1 MILVVSE
8 KRKRYLDEYIDK
20 RKRVNISLSADEYS
34 KISYLADLN
43 NTKPTSFITQLVQ
56 HHLNKSPFISSQLQD
71 EIKDMKFL
79 LRNVANNINQIA
91 HRSNTLKVMVDERD
105 LLMELKKLEDG
116 IASFIQKEAEK
127 WS

>member
-1 MILVVSE
+1 MILVASE

-20 RKRVNISLSADEYS
+20 RKRINISLSADEFS

-71 EIKDMKFL
+71 EIKDIKFL

-127 WS
+127 

>member
-8 KRKRYLDEYIDK
+8 KRKRYLDDYVEQ
-20 RKRVNISLSADEYS
+20 RKRINISLSADEFS
-34 KISYLADLN
+34 KVSYLADLN

-56 HHLNKSPFISSQLQD
+56 HHLNKSPFISSHLQD
-71 EIKDMKFL
+71 EIKDIKFL

-127 WS
+127 

>member
-1 MILVVSE
+1 MILMVSE

-20 RKRVNISLSADEYS
+20 RKRINISLSADEYS

-127 WS
+127 

>member
-1 MILVVSE
+1 MILVASE

-20 RKRVNISLSADEYS
+20 RKRINISLSADEFS

-71 EIKDMKFL
+71 EIKDIKFL

>member
-20 RKRVNISLSADEYS
+20 RKRINISLSADEYS

-127 WS
+127 

>member
-8 KRKRYLDEYIDK
+8 KRKRYLDEYVDK

>member
-20 RKRVNISLSADEYS
+20 RKRINISLSADEYS

-43 NTKPTSFITQLVQ
+43 NTKSTSFITQLVQ

-71 EIKDMKFL
+71 EIKEMKFL

-127 WS
+127 

>member
-1 MILVVSE
+1 MVSE

-20 RKRVNISLSADEYS
+20 RKRINISLSADEFS

-71 EIKDMKFL
+71 EIKEMKFL

-91 HRSNTLKVMVDERD
+91 HRSNTLKVMVNERD

-127 WS
+127 

>member
-20 RKRVNISLSADEYS
+20 RKRVNISLSDDEFS

-43 NTKPTSFITQLVQ
+43 KSKPTSYITQLVQ

-71 EIKDMKFL
+71 EIKEMKFL

>member
-1 MILVVSE
+1 MVSE

-20 RKRVNISLSADEYS
+20 RKRINISLSADEYS

>member
-8 KRKRYLDEYIDK
+8 KRKRYLDDYIDK
-20 RKRVNISLSADEYS
+20 RKRINISLSADEYS

-127 WS
+127 

>member
-1 MILVVSE
+1 MVSE

-34 KISYLADLN
+34 KISFLADLN

-71 EIKDMKFL
+71 EIKEMKFL

-127 WS
+127 

>member
-1 MILVVSE
+1 MVSE
-8 KRKRYLDEYIDK
+8 KRKQYLDEYIDK
-20 RKRVNISLSADEYS
+20 RKRINISLSADEYS
-34 KISYLADLN
+34 KISYLSDLN

-127 WS
+127 

>member
-20 RKRVNISLSADEYS
+20 RKRINISLSADEFS

>member
-1 MILVVSE
+1 MVSE

-20 RKRVNISLSADEYS
+20 RKRINISLSADEFS

-127 WS
+127 

>member
-8 KRKRYLDEYIDK
+8 KRKRYLDDYIDK
-20 RKRVNISLSADEYS
+20 RKRINISLSADEFS

-127 WS
+127 

>member
-1 MILVVSE
+1 MVSE

-127 WS
+127 

>member
-20 RKRVNISLSADEYS
+20 RKRINISLSADEYS

-43 NTKPTSFITQLVQ
+43 DTKPTSFITQLVQ

>member
-1 MILVVSE
+1 MVSA
-8 KRKRYLDEYIDK
+8 KRKQYLDDYVDQ
-20 RKRVNISLSADEYS
+20 RKRINISLSADEFT
-34 KISYLADLN
+34 KVSYLADLN
-43 NTKPTSFITQLVQ
+43 HTKPTSFIAQLVQ

-71 EIKDMKFL
+71 EIKEMKYL

-116 IASFIQKEAEK
+116 IATFITKEANK
-127 WS
+127 

>member
-127 WS
+127 

>member
-8 KRKRYLDEYIDK
+8 KRKRYLDDYIDQ
-20 RKRVNISLSADEYS
+20 RKRINISLSADEFS
-34 KISYLADLN
+34 KVSYLADLN

-56 HHLNKSPFISSQLQD
+56 HHLNKSPFISSKLQD

-105 LLMELKKLEDG
+105 LLMELKRLEDG
-116 IASFIQKEAEK
+116 IASFIEKEAEK
-127 WS
+127 

>member
-20 RKRVNISLSADEYS
+20 RKRINISLSADEYS

-56 HHLNKSPFISSQLQD
+56 HHLNKSPFIATQLQD

>member
-20 RKRVNISLSADEYS
+20 RKRINISLSADEYS

-43 NTKPTSFITQLVQ
+43 DTKPTSFITQLVQ

-127 WS
+127 

>member
-1 MILVVSE
+1 MASE

-20 RKRVNISLSADEYS
+20 RKRINISLSADEFS

-71 EIKDMKFL
+71 EIKDIKFL

-127 WS
+127 

>member
-20 RKRVNISLSADEYS
+20 RKRINISLSADEFS
-34 KISYLADLN
+34 KISYLADLS

-56 HHLNKSPFISSQLQD
+56 HHLNKSPFISPQLQD
-71 EIKDMKFL
+71 EIKEMKFL

-105 LLMELKKLEDG
+105 LLMELKKLEEG
-116 IASFIQKEAEK
+116 IATFIEKEAEK
-127 WS
+127 

>member
-116 IASFIQKEAEK
+116 IASFIQKEVEK
-127 WS
+127 

>member
-1 MILVVSE
+1 MVSE

-20 RKRVNISLSADEYS
+20 RKRVNISLSEDEFR
-34 KISYLADLN
+34 KISYLAGLN

-56 HHLNKSPFISSQLQD
+56 HHLNKSPFISMQLQD
-71 EIKDMKFL
+71 EIKEMKFL

-91 HRSNTLKVMVDERD
+91 HRSNTLKVMVDERE

-127 WS
+127 

>member
-8 KRKRYLDEYIDK
+8 KRKRYLDDYVDQ
-20 RKRVNISLSADEYS
+20 RKRINISLSADEFL
-34 KISYLADLN
+34 KVSYLADLN
-43 NTKPTSFITQLVQ
+43 KSKPTSFITQLVQ

-71 EIKDMKFL
+71 EIKEMKFL

-127 WS
+127 